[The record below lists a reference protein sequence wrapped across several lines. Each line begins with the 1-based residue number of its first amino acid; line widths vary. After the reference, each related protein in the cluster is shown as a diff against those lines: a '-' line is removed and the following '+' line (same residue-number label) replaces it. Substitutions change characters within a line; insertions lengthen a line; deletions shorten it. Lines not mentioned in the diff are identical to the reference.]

1 MNFLEEKIRT
11 DGIVLNEKV
20 LKVDT
25 FLDHQIDVSILNK
38 IADYFKEKWSDLN
51 FDKVLT
57 IEASGIAIATVVA
70 QKFNVPLVFAKK
82 SKTLNISD
90 DVYTADV
97 MSFTHQKM
105 NKVIVSKEVLNKDE
119 NILIIDDF
127 LAHGEALTGL
137 ISICKQA
144 GANVSAIGIAIEKAF
159 QKGGEKLREQ
169 GYKIESIARINKM
182 DATSREIEFIQ

>member
-38 IADYFKEKWSDLN
+38 IANYFKEKWSDLT

-57 IEASGIAIATVVA
+57 IEASGIAIATVAA